1 MYRIFRRLFLL
12 SALLAVMA
20 PFAVPALA
28 QQKNLVTLDVKEEL
42 LEKVLLEIE
51 RQTNYTFSY
60 SSSVIDVKL
69 KVTCSVIQEDAKQVV
84 GRILSGTGIGYEFRN
99 RQIVLFPKKQ
109 QKETTDF
116 PDVIRGKVTDE

>member
-1 MYRIFRRLFLL
+1 MFRIFRRLFLL

-69 KVTCSVIQEDAKQVV
+69 
-84 GRILSGTGIGYEFRN
+84 LSGTLANFRGIM
-99 RQIVLFPKKQ
+99 
-109 QKETTDF
+109 
-116 PDVIRGKVTDE
+116 